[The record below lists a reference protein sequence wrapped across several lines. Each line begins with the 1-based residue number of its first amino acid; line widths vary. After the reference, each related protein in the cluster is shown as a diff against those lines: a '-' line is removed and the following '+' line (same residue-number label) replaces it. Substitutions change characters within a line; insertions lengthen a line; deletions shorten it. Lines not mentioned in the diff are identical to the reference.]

1 MVPQRESNSGQ
12 KSRSLTPRPTMTNL
26 DLCTNI
32 AEVIQLWLW
41 SCIWNILVIVNAI
54 YRGKKC
60 SLTPNYI
67 LFGFVQIQILFLK
80 SKVWTKAEH

>member
-1 MVPQRESNSGQ
+1 
-12 KSRSLTPRPTMTNL
+12 MTNL
-26 DLCTNI
+26 DYCTNLV
-32 AEVIQLWLW
+32 EVIQLWLW